1 MVSVTVSPELKTRA
15 WLFTT
20 EIGLHVV
27 ELTHFLKLFQL
38 SLQTITVKKKGNW
51 EQSNKKIL
59 CLIVRLVFIEGK
71 LGLITGQQSIGHC
84 IIHAMNTPEKLLS
97 FLEYVYSAKKP
108 TISRG
113 VLRALD
119 IMKGSTG
126 QLYCF
131 HDRWSLVDC
140 WRMLSFFV
148 FSIVYISDLFLTQER
163 DTQVCC

>member
-1 MVSVTVSPELKTRA
+1 MAIHNRD
-15 WLFTT
+15 WTT
-20 EIGLHVV
+20 CCWIDPLPKIVLVV
-27 ELTHFLKLFQL
+27 FIDHY
-38 SLQTITVKKKGNW
+38 SKKKGNW

-97 FLEYVYSAKKP
+97 FLEYVYSANKP

-126 QLYCF
+126 
-131 HDRWSLVDC
+131 
-140 WRMLSFFV
+140 
-148 FSIVYISDLFLTQER
+148 
-163 DTQVCC
+163 